1 MDAYIQKWGNS
12 LGLRIPKTLAI
23 QAKITEGTPVEL
35 QWEGDKIII
44 RPKRYSLKTLLA
56 KVTPENLH
64 HEIPAGRPV
73 GREIW

>member
-1 MDAYIQKWGNS
+1 METCIQKWGNS

-35 QWEGDKIII
+35 QLDGDRIII
-44 RPKRYSLKTLLA
+44 RPKRYSLETLLA
-56 KVTPENLH
+56 KVTLENLH
-64 HEIPAGRPV
+64 HEIPTGRPV